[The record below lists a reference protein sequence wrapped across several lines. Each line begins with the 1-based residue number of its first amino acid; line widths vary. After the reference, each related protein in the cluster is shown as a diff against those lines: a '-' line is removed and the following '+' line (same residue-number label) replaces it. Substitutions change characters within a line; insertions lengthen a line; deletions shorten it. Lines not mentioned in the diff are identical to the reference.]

1 MVEVEMGE
9 KGVIHGMF
17 WRESPLD
24 LPRVGCGVD
33 DAQRGR
39 GALPLRGPSDTH
51 TPKEEI
57 PICVSMLG
65 MVWGVQMEGKGD
77 SFLESRL

>member
-1 MVEVEMGE
+1 
-9 KGVIHGMF
+9 MF

-33 DAQRGR
+33 VT
-39 GALPLRGPSDTH
+39 ALPLRGPSDTH
-51 TPKEEI
+51 TPKEEL

-65 MVWGVQMEGKGD
+65 MVWRVHMEGKRD
-77 SFLESRL
+77 PFLESRLKEGFQEHFLSPEASTL